1 MALKISTASSEA
13 LNQEASILQSLQR
26 CTASK
31 YIVELYDVFTHDGP
45 NGSHL
50 CIVTEL
56 LGPSVETVIS
66 DYHSGGERLDRHDII
81 RLAKQ
86 LLLGISATHEAGFA
100 HGGKQA
106 SFHENYQE
114 LMDSNVDISGAN
126 VVFTASKL
134 VHLSEHALFD
144 VIGYPE
150 SRSLFHE
157 DGAPLGRSLPKHL
170 VRKASWDDWT
180 DEDEEDIRLIDWGEA
195 FPLGQPRSQLA
206 QPSDLKAPETI
217 LTGTFDHRVDLW
229 RAGCVVSKGAFRFY
243 IPS

>member
-106 SFHENYQE
+106 SFHE
-114 LMDSNVDISGAN
+114 
-126 VVFTASKL
+126 
-134 VHLSEHALFD
+134 
-144 VIGYPE
+144 IG
-150 SRSLFHE
+150 
-157 DGAPLGRSLPKHL
+157 
-170 VRKASWDDWT
+170 
-180 DEDEEDIRLIDWGEA
+180 
-195 FPLGQPRSQLA
+195 
-206 QPSDLKAPETI
+206 
-217 LTGTFDHRVDLW
+217 
-229 RAGCVVSKGAFRFY
+229 RAHV
-243 IPS
+243 